1 MGRQKTKIVN
11 AIRWRTIFKRNMAV
25 IYNIMCV
32 SICLVLPFL
41 TRSVAPLNVLE
52 LTQFNT
58 CKNDRKD
65 NENKLI

>member
-52 LTQFNT
+52 LT
-58 CKNDRKD
+58 
-65 NENKLI
+65 